1 MSSEKGA
8 NKAAPPT
15 KDDEKK
21 QNSRMMASTDDI
33 VNGSVVPS
41 SEEDP
46 DGEGVTVETKL
57 VQANKKGVEPGT
69 ESSVKSSSGGAN
81 IPASVLG
88 RLLAEGGADGASVQ
102 MMNFKNDVYSDDEE
116 IKQAGNSDTM
126 NLNLVN
132 EEGKKMTV
140 ESDQGITLTISLG
153 DCENLDPTVE
163 QKCSYFDEDT
173 QKMSDLGLVALEVD
187 PIKCVV
193 HCKSTHMTSFFGTL
207 AKKLGNKF
215 GNANWGLFGGSA
227 FHKPLWE
234 NMGFI

>member
-1 MSSEKGA
+1 MSSEKSS
-8 NKAAPPT
+8 NKIAPPA

-21 QNSRMMASTDDI
+21 QNSRMMETSDDI
-33 VNGSVVPS
+33 VNASIIPN
-41 SEEDP
+41 
-46 DGEGVTVETKL
+46 DGEGVVVETEL

-69 ESSVKSSSGGAN
+69 EASVKSSSGGAQ

-88 RLLAEGGADGASVQ
+88 RLLAEGGASDGASVQ
-102 MMNFKNDVYSDDEE
+102 MLNFKNDVYSDDEE
-116 IKQAGNSDTM
+116 IVAAGNSDTM

-153 DCENLDPTVE
+153 DCENIDPTIE

-193 HCKSTHMTSFFGTL
+193 HCKATHMTSFFGTL

-215 GNANWGLFGGSA
+215 GNANWDLFGGSK